1 MSDDPIRSALDAA
14 ARGAAGVT
22 KIASGNPLG
31 GVADLLDAALILV
44 PNVDELRAHLT
55 DAGRRRQEAAAAAV
69 VAARFP
75 HKD

>member
-1 MSDDPIRSALDAA
+1 MSDDPIRSSLEAA

-22 KIASGNPLG
+22 KIAQGNPIG

-44 PNVDELRAHLT
+44 PVDDLRKHLT
-55 DAGRRRQEAAAAAV
+55 DAARRRQDALAAAV

-75 HKD
+75 KD